1 VLRHKPAVKSVGRP
15 DHTDAAVSTERIY
28 LDYNATAP
36 LRPEARAAMA
46 DALDTVG
53 NASSVHAEGR
63 AARAKV
69 EVARGKVARLVG
81 GEAKLTTFT
90 SGGTEANNTV
100 LTPDWSQAGKPRRFE
115 RLLIGATEHPSVL
128 AGGRFPSDCV
138 RTIPVNPDG
147 IVDRAALK
155 SLLAEQ
161 GANSLVSVMLA
172 NNETGVIQPVNAVAA
187 IAHAA
192 GALVHTDA
200 TQAVGRIPV
209 DIGDLGADLLT
220 LSAHK
225 IGGPQG
231 AGAIVRREEDL
242 TFAPLLTGGGQER
255 RARAGTENV
264 AAIAGFGAAAMI
276 AAVDLTKTH
285 SWSVLRDEIGQII
298 AASGRPVTIFGE
310 NAARLPQTLCL
321 TIAGVSAET
330 LVIALDLAGIAV
342 SSGAACSSGKV
353 APSHVLAAMGVEP
366 RLAHSAIRISL
377 GWDSKKSDLDVFS
390 KAWRNVVRHIAPG
403 DIEAV

>member
-1 VLRHKPAVKSVGRP
+1 MRA
-15 DHTDAAVSTERIY
+15 ERIY

-46 DALDTVG
+46 DALDAVG

-69 EVARGKVARLVG
+69 ELGRAKVARLLG

-100 LTPDWSQAGKPRRFE
+100 LNPDWSQAGKPRKLE
-115 RLLIGATEHPSVL
+115 LLLVGATEHPSVL
-128 AGGRFPSDCV
+128 AGGRFPTERV
-138 RTIPVNPDG
+138 RTIPVDRDG
-147 IVDRAALK
+147 VVDRVALK
-155 SLLAEQ
+155 ALLAEE
-161 GANSLVSVMLA
+161 GGNTLVSVMLA
-172 NNETGVIQPVNAVAA
+172 NNETGVIQPVNEVAA

-209 DIGDLGADLLT
+209 DIDDLGVDVLT

-231 AGAIVRREEDL
+231 AGAIIRRHEDL
-242 TFAPLLTGGGQER
+242 IFAPLLTGGGQER

-264 AAIAGFGAAAMI
+264 AAIAGFGAAAMV
-276 AAVDLTKTH
+276 AAADLPKSH
-285 SWSVLRDEIGQII
+285 SWSVIRDEIVQII
-298 AASGRPVTIFGE
+298 SASGRPVTVFGE
-310 NAARLPQTLCL
+310 NAARVPQTLCL
-321 TIAGVSAET
+321 GIAGISAET
-330 LVIALDLAGIAV
+330 LVIALDLAGVAV

-353 APSHVLAAMGVEP
+353 ARSHVLEAMGVES
-366 RLAHSAIRISL
+366 RLAQAAIRISL

-390 KAWRNVVRHIAPG
+390 KAWRNVVRHIAPR

>member
-1 VLRHKPAVKSVGRP
+1 MR
-15 DHTDAAVSTERIY
+15 TERIY

-46 DALDTVG
+46 DALDAVG
-53 NASSVHAEGR
+53 NGSSVHAEGR
-63 AARAKV
+63 AARFRVEAARAKV
-69 EVARGKVARLVG
+69 AKLVG

-100 LTPDWSQAGKPRRFE
+100 LTPDWSHAGGPRKLRQ
-115 RLLIGATEHPSVL
+115 LLIGATEHPSVL
-128 AGGRFPSDCV
+128 AGGRFPTECV
-138 RTIPVNPDG
+138 RMIPVDRDG
-147 IVDRAALK
+147 IVDRAALT
-155 SLLAEQ
+155 SLLAEA

-172 NNETGVIQPVNAVAA
+172 NNETGVIQPVNEVAE

-209 DIGDLGADLLT
+209 DIGDLGIDLLT

-231 AGAIVRREEDL
+231 AGAIVRRHEDL
-242 TFAPLLTGGGQER
+242 TFLPFLTGGGQER
-255 RARAGTENV
+255 RSRAGTENV
-264 AAIAGFGAAAMI
+264 AAIAGFGAAAM
-276 AAVDLTKTH
+276 AAAADLTKMH
-285 SWSVLRDEIGQII
+285 SWSVLRGEIAEII
-298 AASGRPVTIFGE
+298 SASGRSVTIFGVDV
-310 NAARLPQTLCL
+310 ARLPQTLCL
-321 TIAGVSAET
+321 AVSGSSAET
-330 LVIALDLAGIAV
+330 LVIALDLAGVAV

-366 RLAHSAIRISL
+366 RLAQSAIRISL